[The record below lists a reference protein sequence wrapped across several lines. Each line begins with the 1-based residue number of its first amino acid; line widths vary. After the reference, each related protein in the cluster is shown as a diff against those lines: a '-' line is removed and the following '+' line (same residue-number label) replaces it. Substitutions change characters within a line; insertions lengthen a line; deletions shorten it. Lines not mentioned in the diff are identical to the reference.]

1 MTILSPVEV
10 TNTFCQIIY
19 PRSGTT
25 LVQFGL
31 QDDVFTSPELEIPT
45 VVYRSKNSDGTVS
58 YHSTAGDSRE
68 EVEPIENGSIK
79 DLDAFLGFLKLVY
92 VSILHEVSSRKP
104 EAFEGELSNIPLLL
118 MAHHSWSQNQSETI
132 TQFIF
137 ESLEIKNALLLPVS
151 LASSYAMGS
160 LQNCCIIDIG
170 KDHTDVIPIIDYT
183 PLDAFTS
190 SISCGGQLINDQL
203 SKLSPELTEE
213 QIEDLKRSPI
223 FEVLTE
229 DAKKLSAFDFQ
240 ETSETDDG
248 ALDVAAI
255 VTSGRDTREIL
266 EERERQKTEKN
277 VSNAQMESNTF
288 TDRYGKVVTVGKS
301 RFQGCDRLI
310 KTISSRVGKALDQ
323 IDDLVKLR
331 GVWENIIVIGGTSA
345 IQGFKEA
352 LTAQLIED
360 FLKVEPEEERQKRE
374 QEAMGALP
382 SKRKNKFMGT
392 GFISNV
398 EYVQAPSVI
407 KLAKYPEYFPEW
419 KKHGYSKIAF
429 LGAQIV
435 SKQIFTHSKDTFY
448 MTKDKYDAK
457 GPAALWEVMF

>member
-1 MTILSPVEV
+1 MALFRLDSIL
-10 TNTFCQIIY
+10 IIY

-31 QDDVFTSPELEIPT
+31 QDDVFTLPDLEIPT
-45 VVYRSKNSDGTVS
+45 VVYRSKKSDGTVS
-58 YHSTAGDSRE
+58 YHSQAGESRE
-68 EVEPIENGSIK
+68 EVRPIERGSIT

-92 VSILHEVSSRKP
+92 VSILHDVSSKKP
-104 EAFEGELSNIPLLL
+104 EAFEGQLSNIPLLL
-118 MAHHSWSQNQSETI
+118 MAHHSWSQCQSETV

-137 ESLEIKNALLLPVS
+137 ESLQLKNALLLPVS

-160 LQNCCIIDIG
+160 LQNCCVIDIG
-170 KDHTDVIPIIDYT
+170 TNHTDVIPIIDYT
-183 PLDAFTS
+183 PLAAFTS
-190 SISCGGQLINDQL
+190 SVSCGGQLINDQL
-203 SKLSPELTEE
+203 NKLLPDLTAE
-213 QIEDLKRSPI
+213 QIEDLKKSPI

-240 ETSETDDG
+240 ESSETDEG

-266 EERERQKTEKN
+266 EERERQKNEKN
-277 VSNAQMESNTF
+277 VSNAQLESNTF
-288 TDRYGKVVTVGKS
+288 TDRHGNVITVGKS

-310 KTISSRVGKALDQ
+310 KMISNRVGKALDQ

-352 LTAQLIED
+352 LLAQLIDD

-374 QEAMGALP
+374 KEAMGALS

-407 KLAKYPEYFPEW
+407 KLAKNPEYFPEW
-419 KKHGYSKIAF
+419 KKNGYSKIAF

-448 MTKDKYDAK
+448 MTKDKYDTK